1 MLGLVS
7 PGAPGLFLQTLF
19 SGLRKSNGYPEHPIH
34 VSHIEGSDA
43 TSATPQCT
51 SRFGV
56 TSLSLSN
63 SRCRRHRSWS
73 AQNRLGQALA

>member
-1 MLGLVS
+1 MLGFVS

-51 SRFGV
+51 SRFG
-56 TSLSLSN
+56 
-63 SRCRRHRSWS
+63 
-73 AQNRLGQALA
+73 